1 MAWQGASK
9 AGNVERH
16 SEARQGKAGQGA
28 SKAGNVGSGKHRLRT
43 TKRKADMLYAG
54 QTTEYWR
61 GVVAKAIEMGTMSYP
76 DGKEP
81 QMIGETEAQTV
92 KLARNAGMTHG
103 EYLKLR
109 REKRAFQMARRRER
123 MNRV

>member
-1 MAWQGASK
+1 MAWPGASK
-9 AGNVERH
+9 AWN
-16 SEARQGKAGQGA
+16 K
-28 SKAGNVGSGKHRLRT
+28 GSGKHRLRT

-109 REKRAFQMARRRER
+109 KEKRAFQIARRRER
-123 MNRV
+123 MGRV